1 MIYTPHDYQ
10 KYCEGKI
17 IELPCLALWLKM
29 GLGKTAVVLSAV
41 QELKY
46 SRFLVSKVVVIA
58 PKKVAEA
65 TWQKEADK
73 WDHTKRLRFS
83 TILGSAGQRE
93 QAVNTPADIYVI
105 NRDNVCWL
113 VDYFRNA
120 WPFDMVVI
128 DEATSFKN
136 HSSKR
141 WKALKSVRTHID
153 RIVELTGTPSPQSLL
168 DLWPQIYLLDQG
180 ARLGR
185 TVGGFR
191 EKYFTP
197 DRRNAAT
204 IFTYKPKDGAEE
216 AIRSLLSD
224 ICISMRAEDYLTLPD
239 CVFDTVPVV
248 LDPVAERAYR
258 RLERDMLLQIDD
270 QTIDAGTAAVLTNKL
285 LQLCDGAVYD
295 NLHQVVE
302 IHHCKID
309 SFLEL
314 IEALNGEHALVF
326 YSFQH
331 DRERLLK
338 ALKKFRLRVRVYK
351 GPGDE
356 DDWNAGRI
364 DVLLAHPASC
374 AYGLNLQQDG
384 RHVIWFG
391 LTWSLELYQQA
402 NKRLHRQGQKQTVFV
417 HHLVVQNGMDT
428 DVMRA
433 LELKADTQNSLMDA
447 LKARIRQIK
456 QGSEKQKRLTPPQT
470 GGNGGQK
477 Q

>member
-1 MIYTPHDYQ
+1 M
-10 KYCEGKI
+10 
-17 IELPCLALWLKM
+17 
-29 GLGKTAVVLSAV
+29 
-41 QELKY
+41 
-46 SRFLVSKVVVIA
+46 
-58 PKKVAEA
+58 
-65 TWQKEADK
+65 
-73 WDHTKRLRFS
+73 
-83 TILGSAGQRE
+83 
-93 QAVNTPADIYVI
+93 
-105 NRDNVCWL
+105 
-113 VDYFRNA
+113 
-120 WPFDMVVI
+120 
-128 DEATSFKN
+128 
-136 HSSKR
+136 
-141 WKALKSVRTHID
+141 
-153 RIVELTGTPSPQSLL
+153 
-168 DLWPQIYLLDQG
+168 
-180 ARLGR
+180 
-185 TVGGFR
+185 
-191 EKYFTP
+191 
-197 DRRNAAT
+197 
-204 IFTYKPKDGAEE
+204 
-216 AIRSLLSD
+216 
-224 ICISMRAEDYLTLPD
+224 
-239 CVFDTVPVV
+239 
-248 LDPVAERAYR
+248 
-258 RLERDMLLQIDD
+258 
-270 QTIDAGTAAVLTNKL
+270 
-285 LQLCDGAVYD
+285 
-295 NLHQVVE
+295 VE

-470 GGNGGQK
+470 GGK
-477 Q
+477 

>member
-1 MIYTPHDYQ
+1 
-10 KYCEGKI
+10 
-17 IELPCLALWLKM
+17 
-29 GLGKTAVVLSAV
+29 
-41 QELKY
+41 
-46 SRFLVSKVVVIA
+46 
-58 PKKVAEA
+58 
-65 TWQKEADK
+65 
-73 WDHTKRLRFS
+73 
-83 TILGSAGQRE
+83 
-93 QAVNTPADIYVI
+93 
-105 NRDNVCWL
+105 
-113 VDYFRNA
+113 
-120 WPFDMVVI
+120 
-128 DEATSFKN
+128 
-136 HSSKR
+136 
-141 WKALKSVRTHID
+141 
-153 RIVELTGTPSPQSLL
+153 
-168 DLWPQIYLLDQG
+168 
-180 ARLGR
+180 
-185 TVGGFR
+185 
-191 EKYFTP
+191 
-197 DRRNAAT
+197 
-204 IFTYKPKDGAEE
+204 
-216 AIRSLLSD
+216 
-224 ICISMRAEDYLTLPD
+224 
-239 CVFDTVPVV
+239 
-248 LDPVAERAYR
+248 
-258 RLERDMLLQIDD
+258 MLLQIDD

-309 SFLEL
+309 SCLEL

-456 QGSEKQKRLTPPQT
+456 QGSEKQKRLTQPQT
-470 GGNGGQK
+470 GGNGG
-477 Q
+477 